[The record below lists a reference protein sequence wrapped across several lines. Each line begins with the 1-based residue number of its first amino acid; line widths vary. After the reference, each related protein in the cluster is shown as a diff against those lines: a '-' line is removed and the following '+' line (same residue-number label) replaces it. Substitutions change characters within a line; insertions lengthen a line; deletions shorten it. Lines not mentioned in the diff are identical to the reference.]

1 MEDLQRDL
9 GRLKNEYSKKQAIDN
24 APGEKWSFLL
34 VGSRGRVLRLHLG
47 WGLAMV
53 VGSVFLMMLILTGIW
68 YLFKWEPDVG
78 GKSVYYAGLEQEI
91 QALQREN
98 HRLMVRVASL
108 EIAMES
114 SEIHSGAESSWG
126 NDWRSSGQEGAA
138 EPEPVYPKKMPPELT
153 GAPPIPE
160 VDIAFPK
167 VALDNY
173 RAGIRG
179 ETYGAS
185 FNIRNIRNDA
195 VVSGYI
201 VSVLI
206 PREPSFLYPASPA
219 MEVQNGR
226 PMDPQRGQFF
236 SIRNF
241 KDVRL
246 RFGHLDPDLFQA
258 NRIFVFNEAGALLHV
273 EDFEVVDNP

>member
-1 MEDLQRDL
+1 MESSPR
-9 GRLKNEYSKKQAIDN
+9 
-24 APGEKWSFLL
+24 EKWSFLL

-47 WGLAMV
+47 WGLAMA
-53 VGSVFLMMLILTGIW
+53 VGFVFFMLLMISGAL
-68 YLFKWEPDVG
+68 YLFKWEWDFG
-78 GKSVYYAGLEQEI
+78 DKYAFYGGLEQEI

-98 HRLMVRVASL
+98 KRLMARVASL
-108 EIAMES
+108 EITLENPDTYFGEEDS
-114 SEIHSGAESSWG
+114 WSKVWGVSEQGEVSI
-126 NDWRSSGQEGAA
+126 
-138 EPEPVYPKKMPPELT
+138 PEVIQPKKMPPELT
-153 GAPPIPE
+153 GAPPVPE
-160 VDIAFPK
+160 VDIAFPM
-167 VALDNY
+167 VTLDSY

-206 PREPSFLYPASPA
+206 PKEPSFLYPASPA

-226 PMDPQRGQFF
+226 PMDPKRGQFF

-258 NRIFVFNEAGALLHV
+258 NRIFVFNEAGALMHV